1 MYNPINR
8 TNNEMF
14 FQIIALLVSIILV
27 HTLYVILVRP
37 SAEST
42 MLLHM
47 NMAAAGE
54 VYVPPRSF
62 AIVIKDFEQEACFI
76 LMLWALAIMAY
87 KVRVG
92 MDERSML
99 GQPLIDINEG
109 SKILPEDASHY
120 NRPIQALTTIQ
131 QALLLPR
138 ALGTALMR
146 FEVTKSIQSATDAV
160 ESVCNNENERLDS
173 ELSMIRYITWAIPS
187 IGFIGTVRGI
197 GAALG
202 QAHEAMEGNIAGV
215 TSSLGVAFNSTFV
228 ALLISM
234 VVMFF
239 MHQLQLQQERLVLD
253 SHHYCENKLLRF
265 LKAN

>member
-76 LMLWALAIMAY
+76 LMLLVHEFSLNY
-87 KVRVG
+87 GLKSFLNGCLRRSKTKV
-92 MDERSML
+92 
-99 GQPLIDINEG
+99 
-109 SKILPEDASHY
+109 
-120 NRPIQALTTIQ
+120 
-131 QALLLPR
+131 
-138 ALGTALMR
+138 
-146 FEVTKSIQSATDAV
+146 F
-160 ESVCNNENERLDS
+160 
-173 ELSMIRYITWAIPS
+173 
-187 IGFIGTVRGI
+187 
-197 GAALG
+197 
-202 QAHEAMEGNIAGV
+202 
-215 TSSLGVAFNSTFV
+215 
-228 ALLISM
+228 
-234 VVMFF
+234 
-239 MHQLQLQQERLVLD
+239 
-253 SHHYCENKLLRF
+253 
-265 LKAN
+265 